1 MERADL
7 QATSFAGNIDTVHI
21 MLNFENKYLH
31 IQCFL
36 GIFTC
41 EKQIF
46 LLFFLQKW
54 ITFKHYTL
62 GRTKIF
68 KLKIIY
74 SKNIHFFCA
83 WPHDIF

>member
-36 GIFTC
+36 GIFAC
-41 EKQIF
+41 EKHVNIGSA
-46 LLFFLQKW
+46 FLQLW
-54 ITFKHYTL
+54 LPPFL
-62 GRTKIF
+62 N
-68 KLKIIY
+68 
-74 SKNIHFFCA
+74 SAEHFYCTA
-83 WPHDIF
+83 DNP

>member
-36 GIFTC
+36 NSV
-41 EKQIF
+41 
-46 LLFFLQKW
+46 
-54 ITFKHYTL
+54 YT
-62 GRTKIF
+62 
-68 KLKIIY
+68 
-74 SKNIHFFCA
+74 S
-83 WPHDIF
+83 DMV

>member
-1 MERADL
+1 MRLWKKQGTPNGVPCSILFNRIYRISEMERADL

-41 EKQIF
+41 ENRYSY
-46 LLFFLQKW
+46 FFF
-54 ITFKHYTL
+54 FKN
-62 GRTKIF
+62 G
-68 KLKIIY
+68 
-74 SKNIHFFCA
+74 
-83 WPHDIF
+83 